1 MSLESSLLIP
11 AASALAFILL
21 VVIIGWRFRPMTLGC
36 RSPLFTH
43 EYRSF
48 LGQLDIA
55 VRSHLTI
62 FPRMSVAEVLEGT
75 GAGKSLLSKSSRL
88 RFDFVVCHRREMEVL
103 CVIQLSPASGSR
115 PETEKLRK
123 ICEKADLTLL
133 EYDVKPYRDVPSL
146 RKAVFG
152 ACGIDE
158 FELPPEAPVTEQET
172 EENTDTAEET
182 GQPDCP
188 KCGAAMKRRTLK
200 KGKHAGQE
208 CWVCNRYPDCR
219 GARLDGHSG

>member
-1 MSLESSLLIP
+1 MSLETSLLIP

-21 VVIIGWRFRPMTLGC
+21 LLIIGWRFRPMTMGC

-55 VRSHLTI
+55 VRSHLAV
-62 FPRMSVAEVLEGT
+62 FPRMTAADVFEGT
-75 GAGKSLLSKSSRL
+75 GAGKSLLNKSGRL
-88 RFDFVVCHRREMEVL
+88 RFDFVICHRREMEVL
-103 CVIQLSPASGSR
+103 CVIQLSPSSGSTQ
-115 PETEKLRK
+115 ETEKLRK
-123 ICEKADLTLL
+123 LCEKADLTLL

-146 RKAVFG
+146 RREVFG

-158 FELPPEAPVTEQET
+158 FELPSGTPAQEQTMAEPTETT
-172 EENTDTAEET
+172 EET
-182 GQPDCP
+182 QPDCP
-188 KCGAAMKRRTLK
+188 KCGAAMKRHTLT

-208 CWVCNRYPDCR
+208 CWVCCRYPDCR